1 MKHNAMNK
9 IKALCGMVVMLT
21 LIMVG
26 ITSVSTQAVSSGI
39 YLATATPHYR
49 NPQTGV
55 IEDSGGEGSDVLGQ
69 SMTESATYNKALVE
83 VDDSGNVY
91 VTIRLQLMDNIRNPQ
106 FQVNGQSA
114 AVTLMQEDYTN
125 NTADYRM
132 KVKSVQ
138 SVIRCKM
145 NVIAMGRDVIFF
157 ITVSDLQSGS
167 GDFITSITVNKPTQ
181 VNNQPQPSGN
191 NSNNS
196 QQTNN
201 QAVNTVNEPATQPAT
216 SQVQGNPSDNNSNN
230 AGNNTETT
238 AEAVTKE
245 ITKEQET
252 TTEKETETTPK
263 KEEVK
268 KADKSTEIMEY
279 DESGNEV
286 KTLASSKDKKDSKN
300 TAETVIIVIVVVV
313 IIAAASVGGFYFYK
327 KRKVQNEEQCE
338 K

>member
-106 FQVNGQSA
+106 FQVDGQSA

-167 GDFITSITVNKPTQ
+167 GDFITSIIVNNPAQ
-181 VNNQPQPSGN
+181 ANNQPQPSGN
-191 NSNNS
+191 NSNNNQS
-196 QQTNN
+196 ANN

-216 SQVQGNPSDNNSNN
+216 SQVQDNPSDNSQNN

-238 AEAVTKE
+238 AETVTE
-245 ITKEQET
+245 ETTKEQET
-252 TTEKETETTPK
+252 TTEKETETTSK
-263 KEEVK
+263 KEDK

-279 DESGNEV
+279 DESGNKV
-286 KTLASSKDKKDSKN
+286 KTSDSSKDKKDSKN
-300 TAETVIIVIVVVV
+300 TVATVIIVIVVVV
-313 IIAAASVGGFYFYK
+313 IIAAAGVGGFYFYK
-327 KRKVQNEEQCE
+327 KRKVQDGE

>member
-106 FQVNGQSA
+106 FQVDGQSA

-167 GDFITSITVNKPTQ
+167 GDFITSITVNKPAQ
-181 VNNQPQPSGN
+181 ANNQPQPSGN

-196 QQTNN
+196 QPANN
-201 QAVNTVNEPATQPAT
+201 Q
-216 SQVQGNPSDNNSNN
+216 NN
-230 AGNNTETT
+230 AGNNAETT
-238 AEAVTKE
+238 AEAVTE
-245 ITKEQET
+245 ETTKEQEI
-252 TTEKETETTPK
+252 TTEKETETTSK

-286 KTLASSKDKKDSKN
+286 KTSASSKDKKDSKN
-300 TAETVIIVIVVVV
+300 TAATVIIVIVVVV
-313 IIAAASVGGFYFYK
+313 IIAATGVGGFYFYK
-327 KRKVQNEEQCE
+327 KRKVQNGEQCE